1 MADYV
6 TLAAMNFSPT
16 SHTITMYE
24 NGELVLDGFEWM
36 SRSAAKMTVAH
47 NRIRVSS
54 DLADRENTIVMT
66 QGRFWF
72 DSMID
77 VIGFRVT
84 VGSGPDLFFCGMFV
98 LMSDSWCCVT
108 VTVPETHSGIDMRHG
123 IERACFDEIKLS
135 GMLRN
140 NDRNNVSRYCNR
152 ALAQSPNTLS
162 WGD

>member
-84 VGSGPDLFFCGMFV
+84 VGSGPDLFFCGMF
-98 LMSDSWCCVT
+98 
-108 VTVPETHSGIDMRHG
+108 
-123 IERACFDEIKLS
+123 EI
-135 GMLRN
+135 
-140 NDRNNVSRYCNR
+140 
-152 ALAQSPNTLS
+152 
-162 WGD
+162 